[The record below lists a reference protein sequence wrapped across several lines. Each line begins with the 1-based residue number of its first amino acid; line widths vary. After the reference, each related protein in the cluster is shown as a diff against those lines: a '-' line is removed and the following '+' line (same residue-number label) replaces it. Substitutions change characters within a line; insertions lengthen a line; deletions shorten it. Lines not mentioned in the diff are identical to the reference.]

1 MNPKLNLFNERDW
14 LSPSAIKEPVLWVR
28 EVRLLYRLEPGDKAE
43 IRRVVLHR
51 GVNIV
56 WAKPADPDEADPAAR
71 GRGHDVGKTSFCRL
85 IRYLLGEEHYGNEEL
100 KTAIAAKESLNRAWV
115 LGEVI
120 LDGELWAVARPLY
133 TGAHHFAI
141 KGLSID
147 QAIAVPASDRLPHKD
162 FVTAIENKVVGNF
175 AVQTFDDG
183 GQRPIQWLH
192 VLQWLARDQESHLSG
207 LFKWRDASSDH
218 GSP

>member
-14 LSPSAIKEPVLWVR
+14 LKPSTTKEPVLWVR

-85 IRYLLGEEHYGNEEL
+85 IRYLLGEEHFGNEEL
-100 KTAIAAKESLNRAWV
+100 RLAIAAKESLNRAWV
-115 LGEVI
+115 MGEVV
-120 LDGELWAVARPLY
+120 LDSELWAVARPLY
-133 TGAHHFAI
+133 TGAHHF
-141 KGLSID
+141 
-147 QAIAVPASDRLPHKD
+147 
-162 FVTAIENKVVGNF
+162 
-175 AVQTFDDG
+175 
-183 GQRPIQWLH
+183 
-192 VLQWLARDQESHLSG
+192 
-207 LFKWRDASSDH
+207 
-218 GSP
+218 